1 MKKGY
6 LFIANGRIVPREQ
19 ELSLAPVRTGSFEA
33 SAMYAAEQL
42 GFKLYMGI
50 NHNYADQL
58 KCIDY
63 DITFYNQHIYR
74 NIWGIKDI
82 WIGYKKLCSF
92 LEMHPDIYVIH
103 CNTPIGGFLGRICG
117 HKYKKKVIYTAHGF
131 HFFKGGS
138 FVNRTIFKWIEEW
151 MAHYSDA
158 IITINKEDF
167 TAAKKFHY
175 KKGGKAYYVPGV
187 GVCTTTC
194 ENIIVDKVVKFKEI
208 GLPEDVNVGIIVG
221 DLNDNKNV
229 ETLIKA
235 LPLTPSFFHVI
246 ICGLG
251 SNEKSLKKLV
261 DDEKLTERVHFLG
274 YRTDVKEL
282 YAISDLFLL
291 ASKREGLPRSTMEA
305 MCMGLPCIVS
315 KIRGNVD
322 LIDEGYG
329 GYLIAPLD
337 FQGFACAI
345 NKLLKDK
352 VHAKLLGEY
361 NRTKVKGFDIKIVN
375 QIMIK
380 TFTEILEINK

>member
-1 MKKGY
+1 MRKGY
-6 LFIANGRIVPREQ
+6 LFITNGRVVSRDQ
-19 ELSLAPVRTGSFEA
+19 ELSLAPVKTGSFEA
-33 SAMYAAEQL
+33 SAIYAAERL

-50 NHNYADQL
+50 NRDYAEQL
-58 KCIDY
+58 KSVDY

-74 NIWGIKDI
+74 NIFGIKDI
-82 WIGYKKLCSF
+82 WIGYKKLCGF
-92 LEMHPDIYVIH
+92 LETHPDVYVIH
-103 CNTPIGGFLGRICG
+103 CNTPIGGLLGRICG

-131 HFFKGGS
+131 HFFKGAP
-138 FVNRTIFKWIEEW
+138 FANRTIFKWIEEW

-187 GVCTTTC
+187 GVNTVVYD
-194 ENIIVDKVVKFKEI
+194 NVVVDKIAKFKEI
-208 GLPEDVNVGIIVG
+208 GLAEDANVGIIVG

-229 ETLIKA
+229 KTLIKA
-235 LPLTPSFFHVI
+235 LPLTPSSFHVI
-246 ICGLG
+246 ICGFG
-251 SNEKSLKKLV
+251 PDEKLLKRLV
-261 DDEKLTERVHFLG
+261 DDKKLTDRVHFLG

-322 LIDEGYG
+322 LIEEGHG
-329 GYLIAPLD
+329 GYLIDPLD
-337 FQGFACAI
+337 FQGFAYAI
-345 NKLLKDK
+345 NRILEDK
-352 VHAKLLGEY
+352 IHAKFLGEY
-361 NRTKVKGFDIKIVN
+361 NRVKIKEFDIKIVN
-375 QIMIK
+375 QIMVK
-380 TFTEILEINK
+380 TFTEILK

>member
-6 LFIANGRIVPREQ
+6 LFIANGRIVSREQ

-82 WIGYKKLCSF
+82 WIGYKKLCRF
-92 LEMHPDIYVIH
+92 LKMHPDIYVIH

-117 HKYKKKVIYTAHGF
+117 HKFKKRVIYTAHGF
-131 HFFKGGS
+131 HFFKGAP
-138 FVNRTIFKWIEEW
+138 FVNRIIFRWIEEW
-151 MAHYSDA
+151 MARYSDA

-167 TAAKKFHY
+167 AAAKDFHY

-187 GVCTTTC
+187 GVNTVAYD
-194 ENIIVDKVVKFKEI
+194 NVIVDKVLKFKEI
-208 GLPEDVNVGIIVG
+208 GLEENAKVGIVVG
-221 DLNDNKNV
+221 DLNNNKNV

-235 LPLTPSFFHVI
+235 LPSTLSSFHVI
-246 ICGLG
+246 ICGFG
-251 SNEKSLKKLV
+251 PNEKSLKQLA
-261 DDEKLTERVHFLG
+261 DDKKVTNRVHFLG

-337 FQGFACAI
+337 FKGFASAI
-345 NKLLKDK
+345 NRVLKDET
-352 VHAKLLGEY
+352 HAKFLGEY

-380 TFTEILEINK
+380 TFTEILKNK